1 MKKGLLTVFLFIF
14 GASMGVFVK
23 KQIPQPTPEE
33 QRISNYNWISC
44 YDLYDYEEAVLKD
57 GDTNIM
63 TDIISE
69 ASVDRFPYILIVY
82 EVHKKDVRKDMIQV
96 YNLYCEDSMKRYPR
110 AFVPL
115 NNYLKKCEAFSV
127 VK

>member
-1 MKKGLLTVFLFIF
+1 MKKIILLVILFIVGF
-14 GASMGVFVK
+14 GIGALVKSNIPKSMSA
-23 KQIPQPTPEE
+23 ES
-33 QRISNYNWISC
+33 RISNYNWISC

>member
-1 MKKGLLTVFLFIF
+1 MKKGMLTVLLFIF
-14 GASMGVFVK
+14 GVSMGVLVRTH
-23 KQIPQPTPEE
+23 ISQPMPDE
-33 QRISNYNWISC
+33 QKISSYNWISR
-44 YDLYDYEEAVLKD
+44 YDLYDYEETVLKD
-57 GDTNIM
+57 GDTNKM

-82 EVHKKDVRKDMIQV
+82 EIHKKDVRKDMLQV
-96 YNLYCEDSMKRYPR
+96 YNLYCEDSKKRYPR

-115 NNYLKKCEAFSV
+115 KNYLKKCEAFSV